1 MVSLM
6 RVKRVVCEGVPSLSW
21 SEQFEGP
28 FFWSDQDSVSL
39 QADAAIALCDDDAT
53 RRIKNIFVRREVSRE
68 DVSSSQLVRGE
79 TFGV

>member
-1 MVSLM
+1 MVNLM

-39 QADAAIALCDDDAT
+39 QADAAIALCDDDALAYDNMEQVLDFMGFGIAKL
-53 RRIKNIFVRREVSRE
+53 RRTE
-68 DVSSSQLVRGE
+68 
-79 TFGV
+79 